1 MKKEVKLLIQQ
12 AQKAVS
18 NPENFTKEEKAAL
31 LENLNTI
38 TEKEGD
44 KQPWWVVVLKILAY
58 AIGLLLAGYGTTAA
72 AATIWSK

>member
-18 NPENFTKEEKAAL
+18 NPDTLTKEEKAAL

-38 TEKEGD
+38 TENEGD

-72 AATIWSK
+72 AATIWNM